1 LIFKRYPAFYLSC
14 LLAFTAGHMINYSV
28 IMYAQEVLDSD
39 LLSGVGFGL
48 CFGPPIVLGW
58 YAGVLCDRLAPV
70 RLINYA
76 QAVFVVAALL
86 LLGADTLIGSP
97 PSRVP
102 LFLAAATLAGIGW
115 SFVSPARMAA
125 VTQVVK
131 IDELR
136 AGALALNLLVML
148 GFGLGPLMI
157 GMIRSITGWPGVF
170 VTAAVFFI
178 LGSVLLLRIDSRRSD
193 RPRRHV
199 LHEIG
204 EGVTAIVRK
213 PLLGQLML
221 AAIVGYLSMG
231 PMQVLL
237 PKLANSQ
244 FGLGD
249 LSRGLFLGTLAVAL
263 MAGGLGALKLASAL
277 PSGISILAATAAVG
291 TLLASIGFA
300 ESAGVAVVLL
310 FGVGVGGGFALS
322 LIVAGIQVNSDEAVR
337 GRVLATYTVISQVVP
352 AASGLAAGV
361 LSHWLG
367 AGNALI
373 LCGGAI
379 ALAAV
384 VNSLWMRSLRRARH

>member
-1 LIFKRYPAFYLSC
+1 
-14 LLAFTAGHMINYSV
+14 
-28 IMYAQEVLDSD
+28 
-39 LLSGVGFGL
+39 
-48 CFGPPIVLGW
+48 
-58 YAGVLCDRLAPV
+58 
-70 RLINYA
+70 
-76 QAVFVVAALL
+76 
-86 LLGADTLIGSP
+86 
-97 PSRVP
+97 
-102 LFLAAATLAGIGW
+102 
-115 SFVSPARMAA
+115 
-125 VTQVVK
+125 VK

-157 GMIRSITGWPGVF
+157 GLIRSITGWPGVF
-170 VTAAVFFI
+170 VTAAALFI

-199 LHEIG
+199 LHEIRD
-204 EGVTAIVRK
+204 GVAAIVRK

-300 ESAGVAVVLL
+300 GSAGVAVVLL

-367 AGNALI
+367 AGNALV